1 MLRFIDFKHADVG
14 NVQLVPEM
22 FKPLLDVASG
32 GGDLAPIVSNI
43 VRMMGFDSFMCGF
56 SSTPRPNRNAQLYVF
71 TTLPREWAQVY
82 DDEAYI
88 EIDPRIQLVYDR
100 STMVVWN
107 AEDFYGRS
115 ARLNRFLSD
124 AARFGVRSGACF
136 TLHDVN
142 HNGVL
147 VCYNS
152 CRQRIDVEQVERNLG
167 TLYAF
172 GTHFHEVFMRNVVER
187 GIPSR
192 LRGAALTNRE
202 VQVLG
207 LVARGLTDED
217 ISMKLSVAP
226 RTVKFHMDS
235 ARTKMCAANRQEAV
249 ALAVKAGLFDVL
261 P

>member
-1 MLRFIDFKHADVG
+1 MLRFIDFTHPEVGDVR
-14 NVQLVPEM
+14 LVPEM
-22 FKPLLDVASG
+22 FKPLLEAARAG
-32 GGDLAPIVSNI
+32 LDLTQVVRGIV
-43 VRMMGFDSFMCGF
+43 MQLGFDSFMCGF

-71 TTLPREWAQVY
+71 TTLPREWAQLY
-82 DDEAYI
+82 DEESYI
-88 EIDPRIQLVYDR
+88 EIDPRIQLVYER

-107 AEDFYGRS
+107 AEDFRGGS
-115 ARLNRFLSD
+115 PQLNRFLAD
-124 AARFGVRSGACF
+124 AARYGVRSGACF

-152 CRQRIDVEQVERNLG
+152 SKARIDKAQVEKNLG
-167 TLYAF
+167 ALYAF

-192 LRGAALTNRE
+192 LRGAALTRRE
-202 VQVLG
+202 TQVLG
-207 LVARGLTDED
+207 LVAKGLTDED
-217 ISMKLSVAP
+217 ISVKLSVAP